1 MGIPLT
7 ALATFHYAGRLVMR
21 GQSFSARST
30 SDAKLLTLTKKA
42 KPAPATVEAP
52 PVVPPP
58 VDLPVA
64 PSPPPEPEPVVSDD
78 VIAPESLDVL
88 PDPVETVDA
97 TEDDAKPKRRYR
109 RRDLTAESE

>member
-52 PVVPPP
+52 TVVPSP

-64 PSPPPEPEPVVSDD
+64 PPPPHEPEPVTID
-78 VIAPESLDVL
+78 VITPESPDVL
-88 PDPVETVDA
+88 PEPVETVEV

-109 RRDLTAESE
+109 RRDLTADPE